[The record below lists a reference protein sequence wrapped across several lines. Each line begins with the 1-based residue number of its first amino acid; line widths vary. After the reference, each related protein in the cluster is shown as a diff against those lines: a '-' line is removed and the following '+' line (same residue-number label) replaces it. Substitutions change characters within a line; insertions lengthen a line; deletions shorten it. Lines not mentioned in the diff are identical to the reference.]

1 MQIDGSKY
9 THLHFAFGTI
19 TPDYEIKV
27 GNRLSSFEFDNF
39 KRIAEPAK
47 ILSLG
52 GWEFSTSP
60 HTYGIFREGVM
71 PKNRQA
77 LATNIASFI
86 NGHDLDGVDID
97 WEYPGVSCL
106 KNGQGSPSLFA
117 NLVFP
122 GS

>member
-39 KRIAEPAK
+39 KRIGEPAK

-60 HTYGIFREGVM
+60 HTYGIFREGVT
-71 PKNRQA
+71 PANRQA
-77 LATNIASFI
+77 LATSIANFI
-86 NGHDLDGVDID
+86 KDHDLGGVDID
-97 WEYPGVSCL
+97 WEYPGVSYW
-106 KNGQGSPSLFA
+106 KMDQKS
-117 NLVFP
+117 FP
-122 GS
+122 GC